1 VAGSAENPEGDQ
13 MSITEVTE
21 KAIAELQGLRA
32 ELSRL
37 GWISRLRAGPD
48 RVPSLYVQNPEP
60 GATALNE
67 QIIAAPQADGWWFW
81 WSWAER
87 IAQDPAETAAIIRRA
102 LRSTTP
108 LDDLAAAASGPGR
121 A

>member
-1 VAGSAENPEGDQ
+1 

-21 KAIAELQGLRA
+21 KAVAELQGLRA
-32 ELSRL
+32 ELGRI
-37 GWISRLRAGPD
+37 GWISQLRARPGYA
-48 RVPSLYVQNPEP
+48 PSLYVQNPEP

-67 QIIAAPQADGWWFW
+67 QILAAPQADGWWFW

-87 IAQDPAETAAIIRRA
+87 IAQDPAETAAIISRT
-102 LRSTTP
+102 LRSAAP
-108 LDDLAAAASGPGR
+108 LGNAAAATSGPGR